1 MSTSY
6 PGGLLADVRWA
17 RTQLPGSH
25 RQLLEELRVQETA
38 IDVWPSGV
46 LDLYRSLRETPPR
59 ERGIARAAAVWLD
72 ELRTVA
78 FNARFFES
86 ATRGLSHEWRRT
98 LVAGIAW
105 HEYGHALSLVRSTA
119 DQRRDGP
126 RLHELLPAGLKG
138 QIDYPQ
144 SYRAREVF
152 DEVVAGVYALMISR
166 IRACGYGFPD
176 FLQPD
181 ITNAFQEVIP
191 WPPTP

>member
-1 MSTSY
+1 VSR
-6 PGGLLADVRWA
+6 GLLAEVRWA
-17 RTQLPGSH
+17 RKQLPGSH
-25 RQLLEELRVQETA
+25 RRLLEELRVQETA
-38 IDVWPSGV
+38 IDAWPSGV
-46 LDLYRSLRETPPR
+46 LDLYRSVRETLPH
-59 ERGIARAAAVWLD
+59 ERDISGAAAVWLD
-72 ELRTVA
+72 GLRTVA

-86 ATRGLSHEWRRT
+86 ATAGLSDEWRRT
-98 LVAGIAW
+98 LVAGIVW

-126 RLHELLPAGLKG
+126 RLYELLPPGLKG

-166 IRACGYGFPD
+166 IRTEGYGFPD
-176 FLQPD
+176 FLHSD
-181 ITNAFQEVIP
+181 ITNAFQDVIP